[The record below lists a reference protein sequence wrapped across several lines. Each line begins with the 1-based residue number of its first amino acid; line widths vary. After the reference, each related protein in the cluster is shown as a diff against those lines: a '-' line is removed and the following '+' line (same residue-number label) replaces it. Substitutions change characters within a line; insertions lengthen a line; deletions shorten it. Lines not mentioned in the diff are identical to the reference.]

1 MKPKVPTT
9 SGTPQDRLTRI
20 CDTMLAAFKQHPEK
34 RTADRVIVFLK
45 DETKGGIA
53 LAGYEDDTDAI
64 MDMLVHLRAIFR
76 ARGQDLHFVPVDET
90 PPKDR
95 A

>member
-1 MKPKVPTT
+1 VKTKNPTT
-9 SGTPQDRLTRI
+9 SDTPQDRLTHI
-20 CDTMLAAFKQHPEK
+20 CDSMITAFKQHPEK
-34 RTADRVIVFLK
+34 RAPDRVIVFLK

-53 LAGYEDDTDAI
+53 LAGYDDDADAI

-76 ARGQDLHFVPVDET
+76 ARGQDLHFVPVGES
-90 PPKDR
+90 PPKGR